1 MRNKASFGAGIV
13 VDESLEQ
20 KVRQLM
26 DREEIKELTAR
37 YCWHV
42 MRGES
47 AKIVELFADDAVFDN
62 SANGGAVANGRAEL
76 LKFYEGIRPLQA
88 IPFIQNHIIEVNG
101 DEAIAT
107 CAIEG
112 RFTVKGDSL
121 TGAGYYEDKY
131 RRVNGQWRFAARKLF
146 LHHMVPLREGWASV
160 HQAKKSL

>member
-1 MRNKASFGAGIV
+1 V
-13 VDESLEQ
+13 EESIERT
-20 KVRQLM
+20 VRGLM

-42 MRGES
+42 MRGEG

-101 DEAIAT
+101 DAANGT

-121 TGAGYYEDKY
+121 TGAGYYEDRY

-146 LHHMVPLREGWASV
+146 LHHMVPLKEGWASA
-160 HQAKKSL
+160 HQAKKSI